1 MRNGAQFP
9 NIVIIGPFGR
19 FYGFEVKSGRD
30 VQSDAQMQCE
40 AEKRASGGVYI
51 ICRHLADVKE
61 AFSNTNNI
69 LSTKN

>member
-30 VQSDAQMQCE
+30 TQSDAQMQCE

-51 ICRHLADVKE
+51 TCRQLAAVRE
-61 AFSNTNNI
+61 AFNNI
-69 LSTKN
+69 Y